1 MTKASVRII
10 EQHLLSDNWYVLK
23 KIEFEQQRKDGTWQT
38 QTREVYD
45 RGNGATIGLYNL
57 AKRTVILTRQFRLP
71 AFVNDHDGYLIET
84 AAGLLDNASPEER
97 IRLEAEEETG
107 YRVKSVR
114 KVYEA
119 FMSPGSV
126 TERLHFFIGEYHPED
141 RISAGGGLAEEGE
154 DIEVLELPFEQA
166 LAMIDDGRIMDG
178 KTIILLQHLKLL
190 MPPSRPLIILV
201 AGPCPFHP
209 GDDPAAM
216 AVNLQAMQRCAQAL
230 LQAGHLPVVAQWLAL
245 PSEQL
250 AGSREVGDE
259 VYQAHFQ
266 EYAKMLLQR
275 CDGVLRVEGPSEDAD
290 SIVEL
295 ARQRGVAVYRDLNE
309 IPAVHERQ

>member
-1 MTKASVRII
+1 
-10 EQHLLSDNWYVLK
+10 
-23 KIEFEQQRKDGTWQT
+23 
-38 QTREVYD
+38 
-45 RGNGATIGLYNL
+45 
-57 AKRTVILTRQFRLP
+57 
-71 AFVNDHDGYLIET
+71 
-84 AAGLLDNASPEER
+84 
-97 IRLEAEEETG
+97 
-107 YRVKSVR
+107 
-114 KVYEA
+114 
-119 FMSPGSV
+119 
-126 TERLHFFIGEYHPED
+126 
-141 RISAGGGLAEEGE
+141 
-154 DIEVLELPFEQA
+154 
-166 LAMIDDGRIMDG
+166 
-178 KTIILLQHLKLL
+178 
-190 MPPSRPLIILV
+190 
-201 AGPCPFHP
+201 
-209 GDDPAAM
+209 M

-309 IPAVHERQ
+309 IPAVHERQQG